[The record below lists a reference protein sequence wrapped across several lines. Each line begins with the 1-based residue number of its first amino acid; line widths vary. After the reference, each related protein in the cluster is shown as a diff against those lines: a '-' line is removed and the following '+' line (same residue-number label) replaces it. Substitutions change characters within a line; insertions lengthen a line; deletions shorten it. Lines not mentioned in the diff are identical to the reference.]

1 MTILVAFVCED
12 YAVFLSD
19 RRLTRSD
26 GTTTEIVENHRTKSV
41 LWNGSIVFGYT
52 GLANIAGQAADE
64 WLVFTLA
71 VADPIG
77 VLIDEASRVFQKP
90 WATRLR
96 PSSIR
101 RTAFVG
107 IGWTVRGPAIFK
119 VSNYHNELDQ
129 MTAEPLPAFA
139 SHLYS
144 PPFGH
149 GSLLRQF
156 GAGETDPRWKDL
168 GKKLAAHVAVGAT
181 PTQVVNSMVRT
192 VRAITSDY
200 AEIGHNVLTTMLPN
214 PKHRDL
220 NQTFA
225 MTTGQSLEMASV
237 HLWSNG
243 AQGPDTVTPG
253 LTGPSP
259 VIRIMGGHGSPF
271 DSVILFNDALETL
284 DVRWPLWI
292 AMFDYGGSV
301 FVGSAIDGRSD
312 GAVMVHVASSWDGFP
327 KLYAEADDYS
337 PVVPGMVESLD
348 SLRGLLRDNPQFE
361 QVMFHRDD
369 KAAEVTAPRSLL
381 LDTTCEAVRTIDD
394 GTLAHLARHLLRMK
408 W

>member
-71 VADPIG
+71 VDDPIG

-107 IGWTVRGPAIFK
+107 IGWIVRGPAIFK

-129 MTAEPLPAFA
+129 MTAEPFPAFA
-139 SHLYS
+139 SHLYW

-214 PKHRDL
+214 PKHRNL

-312 GAVMVHVASSWDGFP
+312 GAVMVHVASSWDGFRSSTQRP
-327 KLYAEADDYS
+327 
-337 PVVPGMVESLD
+337 
-348 SLRGLLRDNPQFE
+348 
-361 QVMFHRDD
+361 
-369 KAAEVTAPRSLL
+369 TTTPRSCREWSSHSTRFE
-381 LDTTCEAVRTIDD
+381 DSSATTPSSSKSCSTATTKRPRSPHHVPCFSTRPARRCELSTMGHWRTWH
-394 GTLAHLARHLLRMK
+394 GTCSA
-408 W
+408 